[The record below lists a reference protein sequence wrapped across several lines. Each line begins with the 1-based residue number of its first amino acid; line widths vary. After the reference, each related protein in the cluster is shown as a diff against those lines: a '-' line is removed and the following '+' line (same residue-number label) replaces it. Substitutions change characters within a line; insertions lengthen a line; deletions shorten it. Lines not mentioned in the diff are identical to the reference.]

1 MLCGPI
7 GPPLNSVS
15 LERKAYLTLFAMT
28 TSATAPIEHFAAQL
42 QGVAALPHL
51 GVIQAHGEDAANFL
65 HNQLSNDVLLLPVG
79 QSRLA
84 AFCSAKGRM
93 QASFVVIKTAP
104 DTVLLVMSLDLLAQT
119 LKRLSMFVLRAK
131 VKMSDATH
139 QWQLRGLLG
148 KSAQAVVGDATP
160 WQTLSQNGANT
171 IALYPAVLGESQIP
185 RALWIAPADH
195 ALPAGAEVS
204 TEVWQWA
211 EVMSGVTLVTQPVF
225 EAFVPQMLNYESVG
239 GVNFKKGCYPGQEV
253 VARSQFRGTLKR
265 RTALVHSPIGLAAG
279 QDVFT
284 PADPEQACA
293 TVVLS
298 AARPDGQGF
307 DALVSGTTE
316 SQQTG
321 WRLGNSEGQAL
332 DVLDLPYE
340 LLADI

>member
-1 MLCGPI
+1 M
-7 GPPLNSVS
+7 
-15 LERKAYLTLFAMT
+15 A
-28 TSATAPIEHFAAQL
+28 TSSTAPLDQYASQL
-42 QGVAALPHL
+42 QGVSALPHL
-51 GVIQAHGEDAANFL
+51 GVIQAQGEDAANFL
-65 HNQLSNDVLLLPVG
+65 HNQLSNDVLLLPMG

-131 VKMSDATH
+131 VKMSDATS

-148 KSAQAVVGDATP
+148 DSARAVLSEATP
-160 WQTLSQNGANT
+160 WQTASAEGTCAV
-171 IALYPAVLGESQIP
+171 ALYPAVLGDSQVP
-185 RALWIAPADH
+185 RALWLGVPSQ
-195 ALPAGAEVS
+195 ALPAGAELS
-204 TEVWQWA
+204 TEVWAWA
-211 EVMSGVTLVTQPVF
+211 EVMSGVTLVTQPLF

-265 RTALVHSPIGLAAG
+265 RTALVHSPVALTTG

-284 PADPEQACA
+284 ATDPDQPCA

-307 DALVSGTTE
+307 DALVSGTLE
-316 SQQTG
+316 SQQSG
-321 WRLGNSEGQAL
+321 WLVGSAKGEAL
-332 DVLDLPYE
+332 ELLPLPYA
-340 LLADI
+340 LLEDI

>member
-1 MLCGPI
+1 
-7 GPPLNSVS
+7 
-15 LERKAYLTLFAMT
+15 
-28 TSATAPIEHFAAQL
+28 
-42 QGVAALPHL
+42 
-51 GVIQAHGEDAANFL
+51 
-65 HNQLSNDVLLLPVG
+65 
-79 QSRLA
+79 
-84 AFCSAKGRM
+84 M

-131 VKMSDATH
+131 VKMSDVTD

-148 KSAQAVVGDATP
+148 DSARAVLGEASP
-160 WQTLSQNGANT
+160 WQTVSADGAHAV
-171 IALYPAVLGESQIP
+171 ALYPAVLGDTQVP
-185 RALWIAPADH
+185 RALWLGAPSQ
-195 ALPAGAEVS
+195 ALPARAEVS
-204 TEVWQWA
+204 SDVWAWA
-211 EVMSGVTLVTQPVF
+211 EVMSGVTLVTQPLF

-265 RTALVHSPIGLAAG
+265 RTALVHSPVALTAG

-284 PADPEQACA
+284 PTDPEQPCA

-307 DALVSGTTE
+307 DSLVSGTLE
-316 SQQTG
+316 SQHAG
-321 WRLGNSEGQAL
+321 WHAGSAQGEAL
-332 DVLDLPYE
+332 QLQPLPYE